1 MIILELLL
9 FLITMQAIAYFGR
22 TNSLTS
28 SVKFLL
34 KCLGGGLQRGNVEGR
49 KRLLAEETKL
59 RVTLFKC
66 NW

>member
-28 SVKFLL
+28 SEKFLL
-34 KCLGGGLQRGNVEGR
+34 KCLGGGPQRGNVEGR
-49 KRLLAEETKL
+49 RDCWLKKQNSE
-59 RVTLFKC
+59 
-66 NW
+66 